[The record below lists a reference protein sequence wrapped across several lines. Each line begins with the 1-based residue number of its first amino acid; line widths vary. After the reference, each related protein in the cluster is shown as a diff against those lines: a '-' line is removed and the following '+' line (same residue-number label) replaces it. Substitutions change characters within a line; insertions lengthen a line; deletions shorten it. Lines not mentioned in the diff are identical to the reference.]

1 MARQVGWK
9 NRFNS
14 GELGPDAWADT
25 DLQMHAAGCA
35 LAQNFIGRVSG
46 SIGRRGG
53 FWFAGLP
60 KFADTRSL
68 LIPFER
74 SIDDALM
81 LEFGDGYVRVWQADG
96 SPLMNAG
103 VQVEFAS
110 PYAEVDLAKLRPLQT
125 GDLIT
130 IRHADGTRP
139 KQLVRTSNTSWAFSD
154 YKPKNGPFR
163 TENKDDTKTVTL
175 TKLTGTSYGGTNP
188 GSIYT
193 GATVKLVASDPI
205 FDELMVGGLFALRQ
219 PAGGSSCNAWAPDVA
234 TVGGDFYQSD
244 GKIYQNVGDDGGGH
258 TGRNPPVH
266 DLGTVS
272 DGRVK
277 WYYLSDGRGV
287 IRIDSFVSAT
297 EVHGTVLAGTSL
309 GDGGETFCW
318 SEGAYSDYRGW
329 PTAWPAI
336 REERLV
342 EGSTAAE
349 PDKFDASRTA
359 GYDTTGADFK
369 PGLGTG
375 RVVDDD
381 AIRRFAGDRSARIVW
396 FVSSTFLLAGTE
408 AEELTITGATLDD
421 PLSPASTTAR
431 SISDYGS
438 AAVRPVK
445 AHRTVLFVA
454 RGGKTL
460 CALNVAPDLS
470 GSTDDVSFFAEH
482 IANRGFGQIEWTGAP
497 DYLAWALMADGTLA
511 AFVYN
516 PQQKIYGWYSQAL
529 GGGFVAESLAVL
541 PGSFKRD
548 ALWVIARREKD
559 GVTQRVI
566 LMLSAA
572 EETLRLDAAERY
584 SGAPAAG
591 VDGLDHLEGE
601 EVTVM
606 AGPGDGTYAQY
617 EKVTVTDGAVTLPGG
632 RTAAEIVAG
641 LPYLSRYE
649 SLPADL
655 EGPGATQGRKIRF
668 TKMLAILTGV
678 LARIGTTTS
687 QARDLV
693 TARQPSDVDTIAP
706 RRMNAYATIEAG
718 ADREPRLV
726 VETDSGFD
734 LTLHAIRPEAMVN
747 A

>member
-14 GELGPDAWADT
+14 GELGPEAWADT

-35 LAQNFIGRVSG
+35 LAQNYVGRLG
-46 SIGRRGG
+46 GALGRRGG
-53 FWFAGLP
+53 FWFNGLP
-60 KFADTRSL
+60 KYADKASMLVPFKRSV
-68 LIPFER
+68 
-74 SIDDALM
+74 DDALM

-96 SPLMNAG
+96 SPLMDG
-103 VQVEFAS
+103 GDQVEFAS
-110 PYAEVDLAKLRPLQT
+110 PYAEADLAKLRPFQT

-154 YKPKNGPFR
+154 YTPKNGPFR
-163 TENKDDTKTVTL
+163 TENKDDTKTVTI

-193 GATVKLVASDPI
+193 GATVKLVASSPI
-205 FDELMVGGLFALRQ
+205 FAAGMVGGLFALRQ
-219 PAGGSSCNAWAPDVA
+219 PAGGSSCNAWSPDVA

-336 REERLV
+336 REERLI
-342 EGSTAAE
+342 EGATRSE
-349 PDKFDASRTA
+349 LDKFDASRTA
-359 GYDTTGADFK
+359 GYDTAGADFK

-381 AIRRFAGDRSARIVW
+381 AVRRFGGDQSSRILW
-396 FVSSTFLLAGTE
+396 FVSTTFLLAGTE
-408 AEELTITGATLDD
+408 EEELVITGATLDD
-421 PLSPASTTAR
+421 PLAPASTVAR
-431 SISDYGS
+431 SLSDYGS
-438 AAVRPVK
+438 APVQPVK
-445 AHRTVLFVA
+445 AHKTVLFVA
-454 RGGKTL
+454 RGAKTL
-460 CALNVAPDLS
+460 VAMSVAPDLS
-470 GSTDDVSFFAEH
+470 SSTDDVSFFAEH
-482 IANRGFGQIEWTGAP
+482 IAGRRFAQIVFTGAP
-497 DYLAWALMADGTLA
+497 DYLAWTRLGDGGLA
-511 AFVYN
+511 GFVYN
-516 PQQKIYGWYSQAL
+516 QQQKVYGWYSMAL
-529 GGGFVAESLAVL
+529 GGGFVTESLAVM
-541 PGSFKRD
+541 PGAFSQNTVW
-548 ALWVIARREKD
+548 AIASREKD

-566 LMLSAA
+566 LMASAA
-572 EETLRLDAAERY
+572 DETLRLDAAERY
-584 SGAPAAG
+584 FGAPATG
-591 VDGLDHLEGE
+591 VAGLDHLEGE
-601 EVTVM
+601 AVTVM
-606 AGPGDGTYAQY
+606 AGPGDGTYAEY
-617 EKVTVTDGAVTLPGG
+617 RNIVVTDGAVTLPGG

-655 EGPGATQGRKIRF
+655 EGPGTTQGRKIRY
-668 TKMLAILTGV
+668 TKMLVILTGV
-678 LARIGTTTS
+678 LARIGATTS
-687 QARDLV
+687 ESMDEVRARDP
-693 TARQPSDVDTIAP
+693 ADVATIRP